1 MEKKYVYNLP
11 QVKCPRGFYLI
22 MFSPYFKKNWDYV
35 LAHLDFFFYALCQL
49 EINCVLHSNNHQV
62 AFSLFGY
69 VVAVIVV

>member
-1 MEKKYVYNLP
+1 MPQRVLSHYVFP
-11 QVKCPRGFYLI
+11 I
-22 MFSPYFKKNWDYV
+22 FKKKK
-35 LAHLDFFFYALCQL
+35 LRLCFGTFRFFFYALCQL